1 MTTLSAAPSYPT
13 HSPQL
18 VKAVM
23 DRVESLE
30 SVLEQEFDALKAQ
43 DLDHL
48 DRLLNAKT
56 DILQEIANMTG
67 VRQALDAD
75 KLDASWDNFRSKM
88 MYCRNLNRRNEIL
101 VIRKLDAIRGA
112 LKSLQIND
120 PSSSVEVYDRLGRLN
135 RLRRSRNYL
144 QM

>member
-43 DLDHL
+43 DL
-48 DRLLNAKT
+48 LLMGLSLYM
-56 DILQEIANMTG
+56 LQ
-67 VRQALDAD
+67 
-75 KLDASWDNFRSKM
+75 
-88 MYCRNLNRRNEIL
+88 
-101 VIRKLDAIRGA
+101 
-112 LKSLQIND
+112 
-120 PSSSVEVYDRLGRLN
+120 
-135 RLRRSRNYL
+135 RLRAILDSSLLIPR
-144 QM
+144 